1 MVTPTIAESLTPQR
15 NLMTQTC
22 PLVYH
27 GLDHVVLRIADIE
40 RSRDFYTRILGM
52 ALERIIEDAKI
63 YQFRCGRTLLDL
75 QELPSGTALAEGP
88 ARGVDHVCVLL
99 QGDFGKVVEY
109 LRAQQ
114 VTITFGP
121 VELYGATG
129 FGTSVYVLDP
139 DGHTIELKADHAEF
153 PLRTS
158 ATLAMASSTRPP
170 VASRA

>member
-1 MVTPTIAESLTPQR
+1 MSHA
-15 NLMTQTC
+15 C

-27 GLDHVVLRIADIE
+27 GLDHVVLRITDPV
-40 RSRDFYTRILGM
+40 RTLDFYTRILGM
-52 ALERIIEDAKI
+52 ALERIIEDLQI
-63 YQFRCGRTLLDL
+63 YQVRCGRHLIDL
-75 QELPSGTALAEGP
+75 QVMPAGTELAPRA

-99 QGDFGKVVEY
+99 RGDFGPVVEY

-139 DGHTIELKADHAEF
+139 DGHTLELKSDHAEY
-153 PLRTS
+153 PLRTTGK
-158 ATLAMASSTRPP
+158 AAMASLTRPP
-170 VASRA
+170 VTPRT

>member
-1 MVTPTIAESLTPQR
+1 
-15 NLMTQTC
+15 MTQTC

-27 GLDHVVLRIADIE
+27 GLDHVVLRITDPV
-40 RSRDFYTRILGM
+40 RSLDFYTRILGM
-52 ALERIIEDAKI
+52 ALERIIEDVQI
-63 YQFRCGRTLLDL
+63 YQVRCGRHLIDL
-75 QELPSGTALAEGP
+75 QVLPVGTALAAGA

-99 QGDFGKVVEY
+99 RGDFSQVVEY

-139 DGHTIELKADHAEF
+139 DGHTLELKSDHAEH
-153 PLRTS
+153 PVTTTAAAAMTS
-158 ATLAMASSTRPP
+158 LTRPP
-170 VASRA
+170 VTPRT